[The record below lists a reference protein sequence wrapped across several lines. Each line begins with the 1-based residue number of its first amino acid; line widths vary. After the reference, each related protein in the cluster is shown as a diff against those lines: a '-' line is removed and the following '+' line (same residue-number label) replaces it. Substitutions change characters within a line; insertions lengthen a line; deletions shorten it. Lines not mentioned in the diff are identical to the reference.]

1 MASLKLA
8 PPKQIEQ
15 AVPAN
20 RRGGALQSGEAVL
33 SMLRAQDLLREFDPA
48 QDALVDLR
56 DDDHVRADPLPT
68 SVRVQHQ
75 DVARMAG
82 LARDRRKLFLI
93 CHMGRRSLLAADAL
107 AKKGL
112 DNVWTV
118 TGGMLALRD
127 TRAATVEVQTH
138 D

>member
-1 MASLKLA
+1 
-8 PPKQIEQ
+8 
-15 AVPAN
+15 
-20 RRGGALQSGEAVL
+20 
-33 SMLRAQDLLREFDPA
+33 
-48 QDALVDLR
+48 
-56 DDDHVRADPLPT
+56 
-68 SVRVQHQ
+68 
-75 DVARMAG
+75 MAG
-82 LARDRRKLFLI
+82 LSRDRRKLFLI